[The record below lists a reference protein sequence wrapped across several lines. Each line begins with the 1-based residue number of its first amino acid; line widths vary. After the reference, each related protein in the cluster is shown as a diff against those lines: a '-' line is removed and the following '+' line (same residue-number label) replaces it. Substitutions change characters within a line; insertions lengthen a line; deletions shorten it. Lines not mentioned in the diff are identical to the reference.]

1 MIHRNIDQW
10 NRIENPKTNPYVY
23 SHIIFDKGGKNI
35 QWKKDSLFSK
45 WCWKKNEIRTLPYTI
60 HKINLKWI
68 KDLNV
73 WLDIKKLLEENIG
86 RTHFNINYSNM
97 LFDPPLRVM
106 KIKTEI
112 NKWDLMKLKSFC
124 TVKDTINKIKRQP
137 SKWEKLFAN
146 ETTNTLLISKIY
158 K

>member
-1 MIHRNIDQW
+1 
-10 NRIENPKTNPYVY
+10 
-23 SHIIFDKGGKNI
+23 
-35 QWKKDSLFSK
+35 
-45 WCWKKNEIRTLPYTI
+45 
-60 HKINLKWI
+60 
-68 KDLNV
+68 
-73 WLDIKKLLEENIG
+73 
-86 RTHFNINYSNM
+86 M

-146 ETTNTLLISKIY
+146 ETTNALLISKIY
-158 K
+158 KQLVQLKIKRANNPIKKWTGDLNRNFSNEDTKMDDKHMKRCSISLIFREM